1 MAHSGNLLLDSIS
14 SADYLLL
21 HRHLRPVELR
31 VKLVLF
37 EAGEDIT
44 HVHFPVD
51 AIISIVVPLKRGE
64 AVEAA
69 MVGRDGVV
77 GASAALDSG
86 RSLSRGMVQLGG
98 KGLMCSPLAFRSAVE
113 QSRSLMSLVVRHEQT
128 LYAQVQ
134 QSVACMANHRAEQRL
149 CRWMLRA
156 HDLFPHEDLPFT
168 QEFLGNMLGL
178 RRTSVSEIAAQLQ
191 QRGLINYTR
200 GKVKLLDIA
209 GIEKASCECYG
220 AVKAYYAALLS
231 PLK

>member
-31 VKLVLF
+31 GKLILF
-37 EAGEDIT
+37 EAGDDIT
-44 HVHFPVD
+44 HVYFPLD
-51 AIISIVVPLKRGE
+51 AISIVVPLKRGE
-64 AVEAA
+64 AVETA

-86 RSLSRGMVQLGG
+86 RSLSRGVVQLGG
-98 KGLMCSPLAFRSAVE
+98 KGLMCSPPAFKTAVE
-113 QSRSLMSLVVRHEQT
+113 ESRSLMSLVVRHEQT
-128 LYAQVQ
+128 LYAQAQ

-156 HDLFPHEDLPFT
+156 QDLFPHEDLPFT

-178 RRTSVSEIAAQLQ
+178 SVPASVRSQL
-191 QRGLINYTR
+191 NYKSV
-200 GKVKLLDIA
+200 G
-209 GIEKASCECYG
+209 
-220 AVKAYYAALLS
+220 
-231 PLK
+231 